1 MAALHK
7 EPPVYAL
14 EPCKEIMEHPSQ
26 EVLTRH
32 IEQELKRWKQELDG
46 LKSELQ
52 EFWQCKWN
60 PEQELKWEQ
69 PEQLFMRVRYWE
81 QDVRTILLKREIV
94 WEWRSE
100 QDRPELEQIQ
110 ELKLERLRELERLWD
125 LEQLREWLLEQERE
139 RVQLRVRERIRER
152 ERAKEMKWMSQ
163 EWKQFQEWVEEREL
177 EWKLELGRQK
187 QAGQA
192 QVLQLEREM
201 KREQMLKQQ
210 RSLLLDKSQDM
221 KVRQLGQIMMVSKR
235 KEEQL
240 NRKLVGLKWE
250 WTKKQDCERL
260 SEDLERLDQ
269 KWRRLQVK
277 SPAKLRLELEQL
289 EQDLRKWK
297 SDEEYLKRELKQFVL
312 KQEWESFEV
321 TQKQDRG
328 IEKQEHLESRMEQLL
343 LCDQPQDKSLQIEQ
357 KLRQWIR
364 RRMQLQRVL
373 ERMRL
378 VWQFEVLDMEWEGLD
393 WEWGRWVWEQLTRQ
407 DVPPQLEQ
415 ELKQVLKIRKLDEDY
430 LAQQLEGRE
439 REQSE
444 RKKIEQEPE
453 PQKQMSAP
461 VTVAT
466 GKFMESSNEKPET
479 RESLAS
485 ERNVL
490 IPLEDPTVQMLP
502 DDPES
507 LIDPVEVILCD
518 EKGGIYHNPTHGVTI
533 QIPSGAIPA
542 GMKVKISIGVLL
554 QGNFDFPADLSPVS
568 IIVWLCT
575 AKPDFVFSRQIKVF
589 IPHCMECKS
598 NVEAARLQMLFMK
611 ASHFSSSANS
621 FKFSPADG
629 VQDFGTVTSKGI
641 LHTRHLCYN
650 CIVAGTRSKEL
661 RSKKFCVT
669 CAEPVPY
676 VSGPLALFFITYDLD
691 NCRELIRSKLPVG
704 YKIMSDKERLFRF
717 QSPSDGISR
726 DFRCSKGLKHMVALE
741 PGRISKESVDFCK
754 LYRRKELKSLQDR
767 GHYPPRM
774 TLQVAELPSKAEF
787 IKVTFKGTQIL
798 EEEMTVAIRVPSK
811 CTSFQLVPRFER
823 ENFMAMSSFTTDCR
837 DVGTPVRMGM
847 TRFRREDMMSLSRF
861 DTYCRDK
868 ATPVLMGT
876 PTVKQ
881 LLVMRCSKEKS
892 PVRLVQEIAPKWEL
906 LGYALDFDAKGS
918 HVKLIKSDCTIEGSV
933 ACCYRVLMD
942 WLDGRGACQPPT
954 WAKLIEI
961 LSDIGEIRLA
971 QEIIDLISH

>member
-1 MAALHK
+1 M
-7 EPPVYAL
+7 
-14 EPCKEIMEHPSQ
+14 
-26 EVLTRH
+26 
-32 IEQELKRWKQELDG
+32 
-46 LKSELQ
+46 
-52 EFWQCKWN
+52 
-60 PEQELKWEQ
+60 
-69 PEQLFMRVRYWE
+69 
-81 QDVRTILLKREIV
+81 
-94 WEWRSE
+94 
-100 QDRPELEQIQ
+100 
-110 ELKLERLRELERLWD
+110 D
-125 LEQLREWLLEQERE
+125 L
-139 RVQLRVRERIRER
+139 
-152 ERAKEMKWMSQ
+152 
-163 EWKQFQEWVEEREL
+163 
-177 EWKLELGRQK
+177 
-187 QAGQA
+187 
-192 QVLQLEREM
+192 
-201 KREQMLKQQ
+201 
-210 RSLLLDKSQDM
+210 
-221 KVRQLGQIMMVSKR
+221 
-235 KEEQL
+235 
-240 NRKLVGLKWE
+240 
-250 WTKKQDCERL
+250 
-260 SEDLERLDQ
+260 
-269 KWRRLQVK
+269 KWRRLQLE
-277 SPAKLRLELEQL
+277 SPTKLRLELEQL

-328 IEKQEHLESRMEQLL
+328 IEKQEQLESRLGRLL

-373 ERMRL
+373 EGMRL
-378 VWQFEVLDMEWEGLD
+378 VWQFEELDLEWEGLD

-407 DVPPQLEQ
+407 DMPPQLEQ

-453 PQKQMSAP
+453 LQKSELPQMSAP
-461 VTVAT
+461 VTEAT
-466 GKFMESSNEKPET
+466 GKLMESSDERPET
-479 RESLAS
+479 RESLAI

-542 GMKVKISIGVLL
+542 GMNLEISIGVLL

-575 AKPDFVFSRQIKVF
+575 DIPDFVFSRQIKVF
-589 IPHCMECKS
+589 IPHCMECES
-598 NVEAARLQMLFMK
+598 DVEAARLQMRFMK

-621 FKFSPADG
+621 FKFSLADG
-629 VQDFGTVTSKGI
+629 VQDFGSVTSKGI

-650 CIVAGTRSKEL
+650 CIVAGTRSKDL

-669 CAEPVPY
+669 CAEPIPY

-717 QSPSDGISR
+717 QSPSDGISCH
-726 DFRCSKGLKHMVALE
+726 FRCSEGLKHKVALE
-741 PGRISKESVDFCK
+741 PGRISKGSVDFCK

-767 GHYPPRM
+767 GQYPPRM
-774 TLQVAELPSKAEF
+774 ALEVAELPPEAEF
-787 IKVTFKGTQIL
+787 IKVTFKGTQNV
-798 EEEMTVAIRVPSK
+798 EEEMTVAIKVPSK
-811 CTSFQLVPRFER
+811 TTSSQLVPRFER
-823 ENFMAMSSFTTDCR
+823 ENFVSVSSFITHCR
-837 DVGTPVRMGM
+837 DVATPVQMGV
-847 TRFRREDMMSLSRF
+847 TRFGRENTMSPYRF
-861 DTYCRDK
+861 DTYCCDE
-868 ATPVLMGT
+868 AAPVLMGT

-881 LLVMRCSKEKS
+881 LVVMRCSREKS
-892 PVRLVQEIAPKWEL
+892 PIRLVHEIAPKWEE

-918 HVKLIKSDCTIEGSV
+918 HVKLIKSDCANESSV
-933 ACCYRVLMD
+933 KCCYRVLMD